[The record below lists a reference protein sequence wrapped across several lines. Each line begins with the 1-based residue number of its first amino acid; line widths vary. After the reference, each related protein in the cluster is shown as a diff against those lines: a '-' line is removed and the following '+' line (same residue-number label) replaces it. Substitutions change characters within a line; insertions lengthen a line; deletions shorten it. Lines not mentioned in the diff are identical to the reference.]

1 MLIYLLQ
8 LFNEA
13 IMRPTAVVLDV
24 AFVRLPR
31 ALYFGF
37 RAGAVEAGLDI
48 TLASIMSG
56 FVVFGFVLA
65 LLWGCRAL
73 VRRTRIKNPGP
84 LAMRLGN
91 ISFAVGCLMGVYF
104 FGVFL
109 FIIAQPI
116 ELSVRMLGFI
126 AGTAILWP
134 AIGWLVGHLLGR
146 NSGEAVALVGLE
158 LKVKGK

>member
-13 IMRPTAVVLDV
+13 VLRSTAAVLDV
-24 AFVRLPR
+24 AILRLPR

-37 RAGAVEAGLDI
+37 RAGAVEAGLDF
-48 TLASIMSG
+48 TLASIISG
-56 FVVFGFVLA
+56 FAVAGLVLA
-65 LLWGCRAL
+65 LLWLCRVL

-84 LAMRLGN
+84 LALWLGN
-91 ISFAVGCLMGVYF
+91 ILFAVGCLMGVYF

-109 FIIAQPI
+109 FIIAQAP
-116 ELSVRMLGFI
+116 ELSARDLGFI
-126 AGTAILWP
+126 AGTSILWP

-146 NSGEAVALVGLE
+146 NSGAAAR
-158 LKVKGK
+158 

>member
-13 IMRPTAVVLDV
+13 IIQPTAVVLDV
-24 AFVRLPR
+24 ALVRSPR

-37 RAGAVEAGLDI
+37 RAGAVEAGLDPA
-48 TLASIMSG
+48 LASILSG
-56 FVVFGFVLA
+56 FAVLGLVLV
-65 LLWGCRAL
+65 LLRVCRAL
-73 VRRTRIKNPGP
+73 IRRTRIKNPGP

-116 ELSVRMLGFI
+116 ELLVRMLGFI

-134 AIGWLVGHLLGR
+134 AIGWLVGYLLGR
-146 NSGEAVALVGLE
+146 NSGAVVNPLAVQIE
-158 LKVKGK
+158 RNR